1 VCALHV
7 FHAESFGRLRALER
21 RFAIHDDF
29 MCEAAA
35 RQLQI
40 PNGGREAALRGSGS
54 AKCA

>member
-1 VCALHV
+1 VSQ
-7 FHAESFGRLRALER
+7 AERFGKLRALER

-29 MCEAAA
+29 MCETTA

-40 PNGGREAALRGSGS
+40 PNGGREAALRGSSS